1 MATQTYYRKGAS
13 PAATDALQRALNRLG
28 YKVTV
33 DGVLGPQTRN
43 AVKAFQG
50 ANALK
55 VDGKAGAVTVA
66 RMRDKG
72 GFDGGP
78 DVGRRALVAV
88 VQARNTTAAYAAALE
103 SAPLLAAVQAADA
116 KLVAL
121 VGGSLPTPPAPPSPQ
136 AFAALPLLAV
146 PFVAGEALAS
156 SAVAAAG
163 WAAAVTTAA
172 AVAKVLHEAVSKAAP
187 KAPAGPASGE
197 VQTGKGPLR
206 GNFSNM
212 RGSMLKLVHLLGSLV
227 LWLAVGLSNVAV
239 SAAAGAAKGGFIII
253 AAILAAFLGSSRKR

>member
-1 MATQTYYRKGAS
+1 M
-13 PAATDALQRALNRLG
+13 
-28 YKVTV
+28 TV

-88 VQARNTTAAYAAALE
+88 VQARNMTAAYAAALE
-103 SAPLLAAVQAADA
+103 SAPLLTAVQAADA

-121 VGGSLPTPPAPPSPQ
+121 VGGSLPTPQSAPGQ

-172 AVAKVLHEAVSKAAP
+172 AVAKVLHDAVSKAAP

-212 RGSMLKLVHLLGSLV
+212 RGSMFKLVHLLGSLV

-239 SAAAGAAKGGFIII
+239 SAAAGAARGGIIII
-253 AAILAAFLGSSRKR
+253 AAIVAAFLGSSRKG